1 MIKKINH
8 VGIAL
13 KDLDKA
19 VQFFED
25 TFGAKLLWRMTFE
38 GQKMESALI
47 SMGEAQFELSRSL
60 DPSGVIG
67 KFIEMRGEGIHHV
80 SLEVENLDQALKEF
94 EQKGL
99 RVVGK
104 VASGGLKVA
113 FLHPKEVFGILFE
126 IIEVPS
132 SEG

>member
-1 MIKKINH
+1 VIKKINH

-60 DPSGVIG
+60 DPSIA
-67 KFIEMRGEGIHHV
+67 IHK
-80 SLEVENLDQALKEF
+80 N
-94 EQKGL
+94 
-99 RVVGK
+99 
-104 VASGGLKVA
+104 
-113 FLHPKEVFGILFE
+113 IY
-126 IIEVPS
+126 I
-132 SEG
+132 